1 MSSVIDSIE
10 RSQLKKG
17 LPSFDPGDR
26 VRVHFQV
33 IEGSRRRTQVFEGVV
48 LRRQGSGARE
58 TFTVRK
64 QSFGVGVERTF
75 PLHSPKIE
83 KLEIAARGDVRR
95 AKLYYLRGRIGK
107 AARVAERRWG
117 IDEDLVSTTSAATEP
132 EATDAEG
139 VSQAELEQSEA
150 PEAAIADGDGEAA
163 DNDAPEAKADE
174 GDGEATEPEAPEA
187 SEAPEAKTDEGEA
200 EPETAEAA
208 EEPADSEPAAEES
221 SQGEEPAAEDA
232 SDSSPADEAPAVESQ
247 EEPEPAAEVAESA
260 EDEAPA
266 EEEAAADEQPD
277 AKADS
282 DKDSD

>member
-10 RSQLKKG
+10 RRQLRQG

-33 IEGSRRRTQVFEGVV
+33 IEGSRRRTQVFEGIV
-48 LRRQGSGARE
+48 LKRQGSGARE

-117 IDEDLVSTTSAATEP
+117 IDEELISAPVVAAGEEP
-132 EATDAEG
+132 EAVDAEG
-139 VSQAELEQSEA
+139 VTQQEAAAEEGHDVAEEA
-150 PEAAIADGDGEAA
+150 PE
-163 DNDAPEAKADE
+163 
-174 GDGEATEPEAPEA
+174 
-187 SEAPEAKTDEGEA
+187 
-200 EPETAEAA
+200 AEAA
-208 EEPADSEPAAEES
+208 EEPAPEAEQSPPE
-221 SQGEEPAAEDA
+221 QDA
-232 SDSSPADEAPAVESQ
+232 DADAEAPEAGET
-247 EEPEPAAEVAESA
+247 EDNATA
-260 EDEAPA
+260 EDEQSS
-266 EEEAAADEQPD
+266 DED
-277 AKADS
+277 GDS
-282 DKDSD
+282 GEDSEN